1 MSFVFFLWRWRGL
14 AEVASSSPSLLN
26 VKHSA
31 RWGIMGLLVFV
42 SDVFES
48 HWEAILS
55 KLGQLGE
62 TLTQVVS
69 PPFVRPCYALRVECL
84 LVFGRNASARH
95 TVPCII
101 TAYQG

>member
-1 MSFVFFLWRWRGL
+1 MFFVFLWRWRGL
-14 AEVASSSPSLLN
+14 AEVASSSASLHN

-31 RWGIMGLLVFV
+31 QWGFWFSVFV
-42 SDVFES
+42 SDVFEP
-48 HWEAILS
+48 HWKAILS
-55 KLGQLGE
+55 KLGRLGE

-95 TVPCII
+95 TLPCII